1 MLAVWMTGVSHGQVW
16 LLAGCVCMGL
26 VASVAAFPPESL
38 SLPNRLSSILALGY
52 ASLGLCAALLVIAHQ
67 LSARNY
73 LFSLIAVVLAL
84 VAVAWRRGSVQRHPL
99 AIWTELKGE
108 PVALVSGLAVVT
120 ALALTR
126 PPPLLGYGSSSAW
139 RYWADGAQIAD
150 AGHVPTQSPQWGTT
164 FPSTVSKALMNAF
177 DAASTYLV
185 GSDLSNGVWALTWF
199 PIVGWALALWAVG
212 YELGLRRT
220 APLLALAG
228 TLVVSLPAG
237 VVANGEIARDLH
249 QFKAENVGR
258 MVAFAALAL
267 AIRQLRSGGDLVGA
281 LVAGLLFACAAT
293 THLVP
298 TIVALCL
305 LAGVAMV
312 TAVEQRGL
320 PIGRKPAAL
329 GLATMLIVA
338 VSLPALSGGDIGFQG
353 ASGVYQPFYLS
364 GDTQPLD
371 PTAAFIHHMVP
382 FPAVGMRWE
391 DQPKAIIAD
400 AAKQAT
406 GLADPSQG
414 WLLAIAAGLI
424 AASLLLPG
432 RRPAAVAAAITLAA
446 ALLAGALLF
455 SYRYHT
461 VVPGGFGEKRLFD
474 YVAFPW
480 ILIGCCLLEAIVQ
493 LARRAGRRCADAL
506 GGIIVLATATFLLS
520 SQPSVAR
527 PSSDAAAA
535 YHSALT
541 TIRANTPCG
550 AHILLTFRTTG
561 TLQLLAH
568 RVGVLEGM
576 APYLRPN
583 LLNPTLKTL
592 YDARQFFVSPTNHPS
607 YLSAHDID
615 YVALVS
621 GPLIH
626 QAIQESGMRVNLRSL
641 QRSPQL
647 KQVVDR
653 PGLLLFRVEKP
664 RPVRWPPPP
673 GYGC

>member
-1 MLAVWMTGVSHGQVW
+1 MLAAWVTGVSHGQVW
-16 LLAGCVCMGL
+16 LLAGCVCMGI
-26 VASVAAFPPESL
+26 VASVAAFPPGSL
-38 SLPNRLSSILALGY
+38 SLPTRLSSIFALGY
-52 ASLGLCAALLVIAHQ
+52 ACLGLCAALLVIAHQ

-73 LFSLIAVVLAL
+73 LFSLIAVALAL
-84 VAVAWRRGSVQRHPL
+84 AAVAWRRGSVQRHPL

-108 PVALVSGLAVVT
+108 PVALVSGLVVVT

-139 RYWADGAQIAD
+139 RYWADAAQIAD

-164 FPSTVSKALMNAF
+164 FPFTVSKALMNAF

-199 PIVGWALALWAVG
+199 PVVGWALALWAVG

-220 APLLALAG
+220 APLLAVAG
-228 TLVVSLPAG
+228 TLAVSLPAG
-237 VVANGEIARDLH
+237 VVANGEIARDLQ

-267 AIRQLRSGGDLVGA
+267 GIRQLRSNGELAGS

-298 TIVALCL
+298 TLVALCI
-305 LAGVAMV
+305 LAGVAGV
-312 TAVEQRGL
+312 TAVEQRGS
-320 PIGRKPAAL
+320 PTDFKPAAL
-329 GLATMLIVA
+329 GVATMLIVA

-353 ASGVYQPFYLS
+353 ASGVYQPFHLS
-364 GDTQPLD
+364 GEPQPLD

-382 FPAVGMRWE
+382 FPAAGVRWE

-406 GLADPSQG
+406 GLAHPSRV
-414 WLLAIAAGLI
+414 WLLAIAAALI

-446 ALLAGALLF
+446 ALLAGAFLF

-474 YVAFPW
+474 YIALPW

-493 LARRAGRRCADAL
+493 LAGRIGKRGTDAL
-506 GGIIVLATATFLLS
+506 GGITVLAAAFFLLS

-527 PSSDAAAA
+527 PSSAAAAA
-535 YHSALT
+535 YRSALT

-550 AHILLTFRTTG
+550 AHILFTFRTTG
-561 TLQLLAH
+561 SVQLLAH

-583 LLNPTLKTL
+583 LLNPTLTTL
-592 YDARQFFVSPTNHPS
+592 YGAHEFFVSPISHPS
-607 YLSAHDID
+607 FLTAHDID
-615 YVALVS
+615 YVAVVS
-621 GPLIH
+621 GQLIY
-626 QAIQESGMRVNLRSL
+626 QAIHESGVRANLRRL